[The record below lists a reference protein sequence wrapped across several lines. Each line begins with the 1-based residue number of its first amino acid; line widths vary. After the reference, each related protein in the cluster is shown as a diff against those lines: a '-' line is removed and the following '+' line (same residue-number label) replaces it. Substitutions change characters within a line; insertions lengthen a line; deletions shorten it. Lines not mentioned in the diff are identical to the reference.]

1 MEEKRKRGRP
11 RKVKPEE
18 QKPIIEEPIV
28 KEESVIKEE
37 PLIKES
43 SEWDFKIGDTIEYFD
58 KDKSY
63 ELTGYRPINKY
74 QGLDFN
80 PEWFTEARETYKR
93 DGHYCRFRYG
103 QKAYKT
109 FWNEE
114 YRRCRE
120 GYTVNGYT
128 ITGDHYFFLNY
139 YTLNNTTKNVKAM
152 DAVEK
157 DFPNFIVSQYEYF
170 HYLELCKRLRKN
182 AALMKARGL
191 GFSEINAAMTANF
204 YSTCKNS
211 TSLIIAAEERKL
223 TPTLNKTWEELSYL
237 NYHTDLGF
245 FKLRQVIDK
254 QMYKKASRYEMVNGQ
269 KVEVG
274 FGSQIIGIIADS
286 PDKVRG
292 YRCGLLV
299 YEEAGSFPN
308 LSKAVIQGEA
318 LLDVGGNKIGI
329 SVIGGTGR

>member
-28 KEESVIKEE
+28 KEESVIKED

-157 DFPNFIVSQYEYF
+157 DFPNFIVS
-170 HYLELCKRLRKN
+170 
-182 AALMKARGL
+182 
-191 GFSEINAAMTANF
+191 
-204 YSTCKNS
+204 
-211 TSLIIAAEERKL
+211 
-223 TPTLNKTWEELSYL
+223 
-237 NYHTDLGF
+237 
-245 FKLRQVIDK
+245 
-254 QMYKKASRYEMVNGQ
+254 
-269 KVEVG
+269 
-274 FGSQIIGIIADS
+274 
-286 PDKVRG
+286 
-292 YRCGLLV
+292 
-299 YEEAGSFPN
+299 
-308 LSKAVIQGEA
+308 
-318 LLDVGGNKIGI
+318 
-329 SVIGGTGR
+329 